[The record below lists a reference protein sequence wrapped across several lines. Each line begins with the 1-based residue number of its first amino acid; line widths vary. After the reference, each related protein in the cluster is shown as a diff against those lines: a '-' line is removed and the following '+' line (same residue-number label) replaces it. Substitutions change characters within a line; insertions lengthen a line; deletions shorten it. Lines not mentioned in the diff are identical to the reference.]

1 MHNGL
6 LAGEQ
11 IVLMFAMP
19 MQSPDNL
26 SLADQAYRLLEEQL
40 LTLQLVPGELL
51 SEKDLVRRAGFGR
64 TPVRE
69 AIQRLAA
76 DGLLKVLPR
85 KGLMV
90 TPLLRSDL
98 AAIIEAKKVLKRL
111 LVVKAA
117 ERATPDQRQVL
128 KSFAMHA
135 QAVMN
140 DPDDVL
146 RLDRHLDKLLAAAC
160 QNKFLVKALI
170 PMQSQCRRLWYMQR
184 QKINILRSAQLM
196 GGLAGAVADQ
206 DRVGAIRAL
215 DEVIETLQDMVNRLD
230 ELS

>member
-1 MHNGL
+1 MHSGL
-6 LAGEQ
+6 VAGEQ
-11 IVLMFAMP
+11 IVLMGALP
-19 MQSPDNL
+19 VQNPDNL
-26 SLADQAYRLLEEQL
+26 SLADKAYRLLEEQL

-51 SEKDLVRRAGFGR
+51 SEKDLVSRAGFGR

-90 TPLLRSDL
+90 TPVLRSDL

-135 QAVMN
+135 QTVMN

-160 QNKFLVKALI
+160 QNKFLVQALI

-184 QKINILRSAQLM
+184 QKINILRSAQLL

-215 DEVIETLQDMVNRLD
+215 DEVIAALQDIVNRLD